1 MKKLLI
7 PLLTPSLIIL
17 FIVCVSCKKE
27 IVMSNKMSVGRFA
40 LASLDTSYSSTIKK
54 ISSNLDTLLIT
65 ATTVVTTKV
74 TYDTVVHKYV
84 APLVVALDSNS
95 FALQPLY
102 KSSLPVTYSGKSNFT
117 ISGLTLKGGTY
128 GIYLN
133 GCSNVVIS
141 FNRIVGASKYEIYLY
156 NCKNVKVL
164 YNYISGGVSGV
175 HAENSSSIVVNHNQI
190 GDILGPFPGGNFVQ
204 FVNVSGPKTSISYN
218 RCEDI
223 AGVGKP
229 EDGLSLYKSNG
240 AQGDSIMV
248 IGNWIR
254 GGQYYNTSGGAAG
267 IVLGDLGGSYQV
279 ARYNILV
286 NSGFVGAQVQGGSHI
301 KMDHN
306 IIFSTATPYSND
318 GMSFGNYSGLPVSDI
333 TMSYNKI
340 KFFNKSG
347 VESDDW
353 YDPKAGLIP
362 AGWYTNILK
371 ANIDAT
377 VLPVVIRTW
386 K

>member
-1 MKKLLI
+1 MKKLLLLI
-7 PLLTPSLIIL
+7 PAAII
-17 FIVCVSCKKE
+17 FIVCTACKKD
-27 IVMSNKMSVGRFA
+27 ILTTGHRPAFKMRG
-40 LASLDTSYSSTIKK
+40 LALDTSYSSTIKK
-54 ISSNLDTLLIT
+54 IASNLDTLLIT
-65 ATTVVTTKV
+65 TTTVVTTKV
-74 TYDTVVHKYV
+74 TYDTVVHKYI
-84 APLVVALDSNS
+84 APVVAMLDSNY
-95 FALQPLY
+95 FAAQPLY
-102 KSSLPVTYSGKSNFT
+102 KYSSSITYYGKSNFT
-117 ISGLTLKGGTY
+117 ISGLSFTGGTY

-306 IIFSTATPYSND
+306 IIFSTSTPYSND